1 MDDWKQ
7 VAAYFYVATI
17 VAAIIIV
24 VGFFS
29 YKMYNWNKYSAVGAE
44 QYGNI
49 CVSDE
54 EDEIKLEMPKYSDAT
69 SETDEEEEK
78 KEEEE
83 ILVTMEESNS
93 GSDEE
98 SNSESDE
105 ETKTI

>member
-24 VGFFS
+24 AGFFS

-78 KEEEE
+78 KEEEKKEEE
-83 ILVTMEESNS
+83 ILLTI
-93 GSDEE
+93 EE

-105 ETKTI
+105 ETKSV